1 MHHYP
6 VTSLS
11 WGSSTRY
18 ESGHLTISR
27 NDLLQYLEA
36 QGLLKEVEIEEI
48 QLVLPHT
55 STRVVNIFDVFAAR
69 CRLGEGAVNYPG
81 ILGPQTG
88 VGHGTSATLDHFAV
102 LAISKRE
109 NRYNKIL
116 DMSGPGSEVT
126 PYSSFHHLALMIKPK
141 KNDLDDTQYQ
151 ILMKKIGLCAGTY
164 LAQVASTTPCSR
176 SVTYTLHKE
185 MNEKLPRVAYICML
199 SSHQRSFLGEPV
211 LYGDDVSGLLP
222 TILHPNEFLDGAVIA
237 PGWNLCID
245 SYSFQNNPVVLELYE
260 RHGKEV
266 DFAGVVVCVAHIT
279 RDKRDRTV
287 QMATSLVKNILKAD
301 CAVLS
306 KVGGGIPESDLLAM
320 VKVLEENQIT
330 TTPIIWSH
338 MGDGTIE
345 DSLSVSAHWADA
357 VVSVGINE
365 AWLQLSAQDR
375 VIGGGVP
382 VPYIDQSADEKV
394 LSSAVQ
400 VHYRDFCGAINQLG
414 NSKVSLVEY

>member
-126 PYSSFHHLALMIKPK
+126 P
-141 KNDLDDTQYQ
+141 
-151 ILMKKIGLCAGTY
+151 
-164 LAQVASTTPCSR
+164 
-176 SVTYTLHKE
+176 
-185 MNEKLPRVAYICML
+185 
-199 SSHQRSFLGEPV
+199 
-211 LYGDDVSGLLP
+211 
-222 TILHPNEFLDGAVIA
+222 
-237 PGWNLCID
+237 
-245 SYSFQNNPVVLELYE
+245 
-260 RHGKEV
+260 
-266 DFAGVVVCVAHIT
+266 
-279 RDKRDRTV
+279 
-287 QMATSLVKNILKAD
+287 
-301 CAVLS
+301 
-306 KVGGGIPESDLLAM
+306 
-320 VKVLEENQIT
+320 
-330 TTPIIWSH
+330 
-338 MGDGTIE
+338 
-345 DSLSVSAHWADA
+345 
-357 VVSVGINE
+357 
-365 AWLQLSAQDR
+365 
-375 VIGGGVP
+375 
-382 VPYIDQSADEKV
+382 
-394 LSSAVQ
+394 
-400 VHYRDFCGAINQLG
+400 
-414 NSKVSLVEY
+414 